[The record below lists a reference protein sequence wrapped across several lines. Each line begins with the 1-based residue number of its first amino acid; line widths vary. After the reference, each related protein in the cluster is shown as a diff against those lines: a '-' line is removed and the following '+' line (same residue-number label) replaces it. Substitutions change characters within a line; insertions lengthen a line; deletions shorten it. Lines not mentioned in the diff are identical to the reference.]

1 MITTRKVYCGTAN
14 ESLVQ
19 ALSLRS
25 HFKKSVLKFVFQLHH
40 ERVIFAAIILM
51 WLFCSVNR
59 AAFGLSFSMDL
70 CNIERRW
77 SVRMVQDEFF
87 FKPEHV
93 RDDDSP

>member
-14 ESLVQ
+14 ESLAQ

-51 WLFCSVNR
+51 WLFYSVNR
-59 AAFGLSFSMDL
+59 AALACPSLWICAILKGGGVCEWYKMKFFSNLST
-70 CNIERRW
+70 
-77 SVRMVQDEFF
+77 
-87 FKPEHV
+87 
-93 RDDDSP
+93 